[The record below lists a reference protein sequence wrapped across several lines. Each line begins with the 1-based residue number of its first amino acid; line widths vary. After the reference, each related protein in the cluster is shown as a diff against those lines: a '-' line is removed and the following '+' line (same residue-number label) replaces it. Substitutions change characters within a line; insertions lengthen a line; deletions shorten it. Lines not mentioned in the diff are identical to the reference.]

1 MSSCF
6 RKLQEATKVLS
17 NLGLNVNLCFIT
29 SSPDIDNQVKE
40 WDLAKLDADWKSV
53 IAFVAEWTVSKS
65 ELSGLETENAREFE
79 YYFQNIEQYQ
89 CLLVGFMG
97 GDSGDKHFVPWIFL

>member
-1 MSSCF
+1 MIISWLVQENVKNYPHTQAVEMKIIMLFMNYTRMSSCF

-29 SSPDIDNQVKE
+29 SSPDINNRVKE

-53 IAFVAEWTVSKS
+53 IAFVAEWSVKVRIVRFGNW
-65 ELSGLETENAREFE
+65 ECGEF
-79 YYFQNIEQYQ
+79 
-89 CLLVGFMG
+89 
-97 GDSGDKHFVPWIFL
+97 